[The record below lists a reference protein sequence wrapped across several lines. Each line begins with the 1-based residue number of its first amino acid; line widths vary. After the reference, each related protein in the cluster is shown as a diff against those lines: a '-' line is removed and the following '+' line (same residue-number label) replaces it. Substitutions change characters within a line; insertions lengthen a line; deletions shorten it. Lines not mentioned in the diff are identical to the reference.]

1 MRSQLMCMNP
11 LEIIFEAFGMDMG
24 LIEWFGL
31 TVAAYFIFGFGSCV
45 FDRRAWRF
53 RDTSTG
59 RFIKWESAL
68 IFGTI
73 GDVLIIYGLYNT
85 MDFLD
90 KISSIFGLL
99 ICITLTVIFGRST
112 RKY

>member
-1 MRSQLMCMNP
+1 MRSQLLYVNP
-11 LEIIFEAFGMDMG
+11 LEIIFEAFGMDVG
-24 LIEWFGL
+24 FEWFGL

-68 IFGTI
+68 IFGT
-73 GDVLIIYGLYNT
+73 L
-85 MDFLD
+85 
-90 KISSIFGLL
+90 
-99 ICITLTVIFGRST
+99 
-112 RKY
+112 

>member
-1 MRSQLMCMNP
+1 MCSLLVCVNP
-11 LEIIFEAFGMDMG
+11 LEIIFEAFGMDVG
-24 LIEWFGL
+24 LIGWFGL

-45 FDRRAWRF
+45 FDRRVWRF

-73 GDVLIIYGLYNT
+73 GDILIICGLYDT
-85 MDFLD
+85 MGFWD
-90 KISSIFGLL
+90 KISSILGLL
-99 ICITLTVIFGRST
+99 ICIILTFIFGIST